1 MGVNNGYD
9 IGVNGRD
16 LILKTSGKIYVK
28 VAEKFYEL
36 DFRNTKQDTQ
46 TAESSQSR
54 EVKTSDIVFLDTLS
68 KETYPGD
75 NKLVVNNDELY
86 ITKGG
91 FYKQINVATSS
102 TTEDVATSSTFEETT
117 DVVVEDNLFV
127 KITDDVWCLGDSVS
141 FDTIE
146 IIDEPVN
153 KWNDALFFN
162 SVKDYFFDEVSGL
175 SDDDI
180 NKLFFNNTTDSVHNW
195 TVKTKNEIEQTVLTN
210 VAKNGQPVTILDFK
224 NLYNSF
230 WFSNAL
236 FNTETAMYTGQY
248 ISFSFDKW
256 SNALR
261 TKSKIT
267 IGNTD
272 AIIIS
277 VIDDT
282 VVAKL
287 KDNSIQSGL
296 INIQKTSGSVIVYKN
311 DDISFIDVLNSNT
324 NVYNDAIQ
332 NENDICVRIGNLDTL
347 QNHSGTGAFFNRN
360 ITIKNGPFTLNQDGS
375 GNIGAQLKWN
385 TNGELSGTYVDSVNN
400 KIASLENQLE
410 SLNSWVTDLTFRI
423 MYLENWKADLENN

>member
-347 QNHSGTGAFFNRN
+347 QNHSL
-360 ITIKNGPFTLNQDGS
+360 I
-375 GNIGAQLKWN
+375 
-385 TNGELSGTYVDSVNN
+385 
-400 KIASLENQLE
+400 
-410 SLNSWVTDLTFRI
+410 
-423 MYLENWKADLENN
+423 